1 MDLTEALRHRLAR
14 ADRART
20 EAEGYVESKTRKLYE
35 ANLQLKQRIAE
46 LEAQLTAKSEELQ
59 DARDFAEYANT
70 TKSLFIATLSH
81 ELRTP
86 LDAIIGYGEMLTED
100 LAALELEDLA
110 HDSQRILGAGNY
122 LVVLLNDLLDLEKV
136 ESGELEIH
144 LEEVAIEPL
153 FATVS
158 EIISPQLEANRNN
171 LEIDIAD
178 TAATVLTDH
187 TRLRQILH
195 NLLSNASKFTLD
207 GQIRVN
213 AFPEIR
219 GESLYLIIEVRDSG
233 IGIAAEDLPKI
244 FRRFGKTHQA
254 ATRRQFGGTGLGLA
268 LTRRLCQRLGGDI
281 SVASKLG
288 TGSRFRFWIPLDPP
302 LEA

>member
-1 MDLTEALRHRLAR
+1 MDEVEALRHRLAR
-14 ADRART
+14 VDRARA
-20 EAEGYVESKTRKLYE
+20 EAERYVETKTRSLYE
-35 ANLQLKQRIAE
+35 ANLDLKQRAAE
-46 LEAQLTAKSEELQ
+46 LEARIEEQSADLRE
-59 DARDFAEYANT
+59 ARDSAEYANA
-70 TKSLFIATLSH
+70 TKSLFVAALSH

-110 HDSQRILGAGNY
+110 HDGQRILSAGNY
-122 LVVLLNDLLDLEKV
+122 LTVLLNDLLDLEKV
-136 ESGELEIH
+136 ESGDLELH
-144 LEEVAIEPL
+144 LEEIAIEPL
-153 FATVS
+153 FAAVA
-158 EIISPQLEANRNN
+158 EIISPQLEANRNR

-195 NLLSNASKFTLD
+195 NLLSNASKFTHD
-207 GQIRVN
+207 GQIRVE

-244 FRRFGKTHQA
+244 FRRFGKTEQA
-254 ATRRQFGGTGLGLA
+254 ANRRHFGRSGLGLT

-288 TGSRFRFWIPLDPP
+288 NGSRFRFWIPLDPP
-302 LEA
+302 LQA